1 MKGSEFHQRIPNT
14 APWRLHVLFGAVP
27 GPVRSDRVIAMQ
39 KRWSRASLV
48 TAAATVQLMVHLFL
62 PGVGSEHEA
71 CMGMDCAYEHYMKPY

>member
-1 MKGSEFHQRIPNT
+1 
-14 APWRLHVLFGAVP
+14 
-27 GPVRSDRVIAMQ
+27 MQ

-71 CMGMDCAYEHYMKPY
+71 CAGMDCVYEHYTKPY